1 MLVNKYKITNTV
13 TGKTCDEGELH
24 RVKME
29 WSDESLKVLDAKPMI
44 PKRPHLKTHLEHDVK
59 LPTYEKSQTKYA
71 KQKLLKTCKNYL
83 SRKYRMIR

>member
-1 MLVNKYKITNTV
+1 
-13 TGKTCDEGELH
+13 
-24 RVKME
+24 
-29 WSDESLKVLDAKPMI
+29 VLDAKPMV

-59 LPTYEKSQTKYA
+59 LPTYEESQTKYA